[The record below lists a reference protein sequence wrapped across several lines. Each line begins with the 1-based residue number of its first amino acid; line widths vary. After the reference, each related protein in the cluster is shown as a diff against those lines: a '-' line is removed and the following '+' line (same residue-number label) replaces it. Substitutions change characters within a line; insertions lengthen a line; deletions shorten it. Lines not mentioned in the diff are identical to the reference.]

1 MDFVY
6 QLLFENV
13 YSLKRDKLIVKCELE
28 KQFLKL
34 CTLYENEVLYFEQEI
49 NKKNELISS
58 IVLSKYE
65 YSMRKTNLTIP

>member
-1 MDFVY
+1 MY

-34 CTLYENEVLYFEQEI
+34 ALYTKMKCCRYFEQEI
-49 NKKNELISS
+49 NKKNELISF

-65 YSMRKTNLTIP
+65 YSMRKTNLIIP